1 VRKLIVGCGY
11 LGLRVADRWV
21 AEGAVV
27 SAVTRYAGR
36 GSFLQSR
43 GIEPIV
49 GDIMAPDTLRWLPSA
64 DTVLFAVGHDRG
76 CGHSIRELYVAG
88 LMNVLEC
95 LPSSVGRF
103 IYVSSTGVFGQSDG
117 SWVDETSPCE
127 PKREGG
133 RACWQAELLLR
144 QHPLGR
150 RAVVLRM
157 AGMYGPGRIPRSKG
171 LLAGLPLDAP
181 SEGYLNLIHVDDAA
195 SAVLAAEA
203 RAPLPSLY
211 CVSDG
216 HPVVRR
222 DYYCQLAELLGA
234 AEPQFRKTQLDAPA
248 ALRASASKRVSNQR
262 LLSQLGFQP
271 QYPSYREGLAAIV
284 RTSAALTNTK
294 RAGPAD
300 ENRSS

>member
-1 VRKLIVGCGY
+1 MRKLIVGCGY
-11 LGLRVADRWV
+11 LGLRVANRWV
-21 AEGAVV
+21 ADGAVV
-27 SAVTRYAGR
+27 IAVTRYSER

-49 GDIMAPDTLRWLPSA
+49 GDIMAPDTLRSLPSA

-76 CGHSIRELYVAG
+76 CGHSIREVYVAG
-88 LMNVLEC
+88 LMNVLEY

-157 AGMYGPGRIPRSKG
+157 AGIYGPGRIPRSKE

-181 SEGYLNLIHVDDAA
+181 SEGFLNLIHVDDAA

-222 DYYCQLAELLGA
+222 DYYCQLAALLGA

-284 RTSAALTNTK
+284 STSAALTNTK